1 MTITVYKTSADNRA
15 LDKISTASV
24 VGSAIS
30 TIDMPHDN
38 NVLSPTFIV
47 TSNSN
52 LYTANYVYCAT
63 YGRYYFIDSV
73 TTLTG
78 GRMALKC
85 SVDVLQTYATGIK
98 NCPATIIRAASKG
111 APTMYSDNKLPIYP
125 TKKTITSITSAE
137 TSGSFSAD
145 GGYCYVLNT
154 IGGSSS

>member
-1 MTITVYKTSADNRA
+1 MTITVYKTTADSRA

-24 VGSAIS
+24 VGTAIS

-47 TSNSN
+47 TSNSE
-52 LYTANYVYCAT
+52 LYTANYVHCAT

-85 SVDVLQTYATGIK
+85 SVDVLQTYATAIK
-98 NCPATIIRAASKG
+98 NCNGTIIRAAAKG
-111 APTMYSDNKLPIYP
+111 APTMYTDNKLPVYP
-125 TKKTITSITSAE
+125 SKKVITSITSAE
-137 TSGSFSAD
+137 TSSSFSAN

-154 IGGSSS
+154 IGGSN